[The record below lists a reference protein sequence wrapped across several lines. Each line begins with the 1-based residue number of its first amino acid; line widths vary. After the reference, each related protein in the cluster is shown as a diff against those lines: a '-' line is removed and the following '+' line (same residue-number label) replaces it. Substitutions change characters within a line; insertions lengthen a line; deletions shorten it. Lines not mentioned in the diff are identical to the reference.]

1 VSAAVSRLVVAGSVL
16 VDLVMFV
23 PALPERG
30 GDVLADDATLTT
42 GGGYNVASA
51 AARQGLPAAY
61 AGKHGTGPFGDTVR
75 RDLAAD
81 GIALLLPPS
90 PEGDTGFCVGLVEAD
105 GERTYATR
113 PGVEGTLTAPDLQ
126 AAPLGAGDAVYL
138 SGYDLA
144 YRHGVAVGHWFDR
157 IDAAHLTVFDPGPLA
172 GELPA
177 AELARALRRADW
189 VSANGREA
197 ALLTGLDDPAA
208 AAARLAARSGAAGC
222 VVRVGPAGCILAVPG
237 AAPVH
242 VPVPL
247 GPVPALDSG
256 GAGDTHVGAF
266 VAALGRGLPPVAA
279 CRWANAAAARCVRAR
294 GPANGPRYDV
304 TAADVARADA
314 GRVGWNE

>member
-1 VSAAVSRLVVAGSVL
+1 VIGRLVVAGSVL

-51 AARQGLPAAY
+51 AARQGLPAAL

-81 GIALLLPPS
+81 GVELLLPRS
-90 PEGDTGFCVGLVEAD
+90 PGGDTGFCVGLVEAD

-113 PGVEGTLTAPDLQ
+113 PGVEGTLTPGVLAGL
-126 AAPLGAGDAVYL
+126 PLRRGDAVYL

-144 YRHGVAVGHWFDR
+144 YPHGAELGRWFAR
-157 IDAAHLTVFDPGPLA
+157 LDASHVTVFDPGPLA
-172 GELPA
+172 GELPP
-177 AELARALRRADW
+177 EPLAGVLRRAGW

-197 ALLTGLDDPAA
+197 ALLTGGSDPEA
-208 AAARLAARSGAAGC
+208 AAARLAATRPAGGGC
-222 VVRVGPAGCILAVPG
+222 VVRLGPDGCLLAVPG

-242 VPVPL
+242 VPVPR
-247 GPVPALDSG
+247 GPAAPVDSG
-256 GAGDTHVGAF
+256 GAGDAHVGAF
-266 VAALGRGLPPVAA
+266 VAALARGLAPVEA
-279 CRWANAAAARCVRAR
+279 CRWANAAAARCVLVR
-294 GPANGPRYDV
+294 GPANGPPLDV
-304 TAADVARADA
+304 TAADVAAADA